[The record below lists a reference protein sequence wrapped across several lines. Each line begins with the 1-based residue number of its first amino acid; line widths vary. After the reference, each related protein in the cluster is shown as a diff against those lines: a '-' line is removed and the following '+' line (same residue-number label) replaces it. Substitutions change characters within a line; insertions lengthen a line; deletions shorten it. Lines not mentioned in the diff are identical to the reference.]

1 MHKKNQWQSFATA
14 KTLSQRSAFLA
25 SIRRFFETRGVIE
38 VDTPLLM
45 QGVNT
50 DPFINA
56 FQIDKHFLQTSP
68 EFAMKRLLAQKVGA
82 IYYLG
87 KAFRNEEMGRYH
99 NPEFTMLEWYRPGW
113 DHWQLIEE
121 VGSLF
126 QELFETTALIVK
138 TYAELFSPFN
148 INPHSDS
155 VETIESIAH
164 QLYPI
169 EKRPDFELDRNG
181 WLDWIF
187 MHSIEPHFNPNE
199 PLVVTDFPVS
209 CAQLAQLIPHE
220 QYGKVAARFEVFY
233 QGMELANGY
242 FELTD
247 ADEQR
252 QRFVKDNQTRIALQ
266 KAVMPIDEKLLAAL
280 ESGIG
285 KVSGVAIGVDRL
297 LMIQAGATHIKE
309 VMPFYWEIS

>member
-56 FQIDKHFLQTSP
+56 FHIENHFLQTSP
-68 EFAMKRLLAQKVGA
+68 EFAMKRLLAQKIGA

-87 KAFRNEEMGRYH
+87 KAFRNEEMGRHH
-99 NPEFTMLEWYRPGW
+99 NPEFTMLEWYRPDW

-121 VGSLF
+121 IG
-126 QELFETTALIVK
+126 ELFHVLFKSPALRIK
-138 TYAELFSPFN
+138 TYAELFLPMN
-148 INPHSDS
+148 INPHLDS
-155 VETIESIAH
+155 VETIKSIAY
-164 QLYPI
+164 QLYPQ
-169 EKRPDFELDRNG
+169 EKCPDFELDRNG

-199 PLVVTDFPVS
+199 PLAITDFPVS
-209 CAQLAQLIPHE
+209 CAQLARLIPHE
-220 QYGKVAARFEVFY
+220 QHGTVAARFEVFY

-247 ADEQR
+247 AAEQR
-252 QRFVKDNQTRIALQ
+252 QRFVADNQTRISLQ
-266 KAVMPIDEKLLAAL
+266 KPVMPIDERLLAAL

-297 LMIQAGATHIKE
+297 LMIKTGAKHIKE